1 MAKDYYA
8 ILGIDRKAD
17 DKAIKSAYRKLA
29 RKHHPDVN
37 RNDKQAEDK
46 FKEISEAH
54 DVLGDEKK
62 RKLYDQY
69 GSNWEAAS
77 KMGENFGGSGAPGGF
92 RVDFGDGGVP
102 PGFESVFET
111 IFGGGG
117 GFRGVHQAV
126 AHDLEQAVVLT
137 LKEIDSGTTRS
148 FTYRVEDACNTCH
161 GTGTIRAAK
170 SQPCPQCRGS
180 GQVRGM
186 LGISQTCPVCG
197 GLGTLNVETC
207 PTCKGQAT
215 LPTTKRVEVKIPAGI
230 SDGARLRVAGQ
241 GASGANGKRGD
252 LYVLIQQKSDPN
264 FTRKGDDL
272 EANVPVDYTLAAT
285 GGSVKVDTLRGTV
298 DMKVPAGSQTG
309 QVFRLAG
316 KGVARL
322 SGGRG
327 NLLAKLRITVP
338 KQLPPEEKKLL
349 EEIKKLRS

>member
-37 RNDKQAEDK
+37 RSDKRAEEK
-46 FKEISEAH
+46 FKEISEAY

-77 KMGENFGGSGAPGGF
+77 KMGDNFGGGGAPGGF
-92 RVDFGDGGVP
+92 RVDFGEGGVP

-126 AHDLEQAVVLT
+126 AQDLEQAVALT

-148 FTYRVEDACNTCH
+148 FTYRVEDACSTCR

-186 LGISQTCPVCG
+186 LGISQTCPVCS

-215 LPTTKRVEVKIPAGI
+215 LPTT
-230 SDGARLRVAGQ
+230 
-241 GASGANGKRGD
+241 
-252 LYVLIQQKSDPN
+252 
-264 FTRKGDDL
+264 
-272 EANVPVDYTLAAT
+272 
-285 GGSVKVDTLRGTV
+285 
-298 DMKVPAGSQTG
+298 
-309 QVFRLAG
+309 
-316 KGVARL
+316 
-322 SGGRG
+322 
-327 NLLAKLRITVP
+327 
-338 KQLPPEEKKLL
+338 
-349 EEIKKLRS
+349 